1 MCAWQTMILLEY
13 GREII
18 VGIVVNKLNIEINK
32 SVYKIYKKL
41 YDNSRMS
48 IFMKYIFRYTE

>member
-1 MCAWQTMILLEY
+1 MCAWKTMIVLEY

-32 SVYKIYKKL
+32 SVAWE
-41 YDNSRMS
+41 
-48 IFMKYIFRYTE
+48 MKFTRNYMTTHGCQFL